1 MFAAS
6 KTSAGATTPP
16 APTTDPYFDYVTMLL
31 HGDGNSGGQNQTFI
45 DSTSNF
51 PITVTGTPT
60 QGTFSP
66 YNDSGYSVY
75 FDGNGDYL
83 TTGTLPALGTADFTF
98 ECWVYANDWGSSS
111 QGVLF
116 GNTFTTGNF
125 QVYIERATSSFKW
138 QLYTQGI
145 STSPAFTLNQW
156 NHIAIVRSGTN
167 VLSFLNGTLVNTT
180 TGITN
185 SVSSS
190 TFTIGSRGAALY
202 LPGYI
207 SNLRLTPGIALYSSN
222 FTPSVTPLNTTAN
235 TSLLVCAS
243 QRFEDLSGANT
254 TITKSGDAAISQFS
268 PYKNYTKQPVSY
280 SNWFSGSNQY
290 LTVSSNSNF
299 NFGSGN
305 YTIESW
311 FYATSVATQTT
322 IVEKR
327 SGSAFE
333 WILFLNG
340 AQVQWFPGFDQTSNI
355 LSATSVNVNSWN
367 HVACVR
373 NGNTFTLYLNGVSV
387 GTLTSSLAIPFGS
400 MPINI
405 GYDLS
410 VSARFYFSG
419 AISNLRIVKG
429 TAVYTSNFTPPTS
442 PLTNTGDTLLLTCKD
457 YIFFDNSSYANAV
470 TATGAQPVKG
480 NPFGYTSTATTG
492 YSTLTNAG
500 SAYFDGATGGLNFKD
515 YFGVNGYNFAGNF
528 QFEAWVYPTANDAS
542 GSSMLFASIG
552 QDTYVQYNAS
562 TGSVAFTVS
571 GVAVIA
577 ATGTGVKI
585 GMWNHIMV
593 NRSGTTCRLFV
604 NGLFINTGTSSATV
618 NISSLGY
625 YAKSGSGYEI
635 NGYATGFLLYDYNP
649 SILGPII
656 TQAFQPLTTVPSY
669 ATGQVFNLKM
679 ANGQIIDN
687 AQQNDLLTVGN
698 AQVNT
703 SIKKYGTGSI
713 AFDGSG
719 DSLFAA
725 NQSSILMSGGNFTI
739 EAWVNP
745 NSFGSTYN
753 PIIANAISNVSTAAD
768 LQYFLYLD
776 GSGKPTFK
784 AYSAS
789 TAYTVASASAIPT
802 GSWTFIAAVRNGS
815 TLTLYVNGVSVAT
828 TTIGT
833 VILNGSTL
841 ALIRCGAYQEA
852 SVFYYLNGYVDDL
865 RVTKGI
871 ARYTANFTPPSAA
884 FPNYS

>member
-6 KTSAGATTPP
+6 KTSARATTPP
-16 APTTDPYFDYVTMLL
+16 APTTDSYFDYVTMLL

-222 FTPSVTPLNTTAN
+222 FTPSATPLNTTAN

-280 SNWFSGSNQY
+280 SNWFGGGSNNYFDLPNNTAFNQSGAWTLECWLYKTTLAASYIYSQNTTNFLQLSTNANNFIVIDRSGVGSLITSTNALTLNTWTHVALVSDGTNMKLFVDGVQSGS
-290 LTVSSNSNF
+290 T
-299 NFGSGN
+299 
-305 YTIESW
+305 
-311 FYATSVATQTT
+311 A
-322 IVEKR
+322 
-327 SGSAFE
+327 
-333 WILFLNG
+333 
-340 AQVQWFPGFDQTSNI
+340 
-355 LSATSVNVNSWN
+355 
-367 HVACVR
+367 
-373 NGNTFTLYLNGVSV
+373 SV
-387 GTLTSSLAIPFGS
+387 GTQAASASTVRIGAYQGTGAIGFAGS
-400 MPINI
+400 
-405 GYDLS
+405 
-410 VSARFYFSG
+410 
-419 AISNLRIVKG
+419 ISNLRLVKG
-429 TAVYTSNFTPPTS
+429 TALYTSNFTPPTS
-442 PLTNTGDTLLLTCKD
+442 PLTAISGTALLTCKD
-457 YIFFDNSSYANAV
+457 YIFYDNSSNAFAI
-470 TATGAQPVKG
+470 TATGNAQPVKG
-480 NPFGYTSTATTG
+480 NPFGYTSNATTG
-492 YSTLTNAG
+492 YSALTNAG

-515 YFGVNGYNFAGNF
+515 YFGANGYNFAGNF

-552 QDTYVQYNAS
+552 QDTYVNYNAS
-562 TGSVAFTVS
+562 TGAVSFVVS
-571 GVAVIA
+571 GTTVIS
-577 ATGTGVKI
+577 ATGTAVKI
-585 GMWNHIMV
+585 GMWNHIMI

-604 NGLFINTGTSSATV
+604 NGLFLNTGTSSATV

-649 SILGPII
+649 SSLGPTI

-669 ATGQVFNLKM
+669 TTGQVFNLKM

-687 AQQNDLLTVGN
+687 SQQNDLLTVGN
-698 AQVNT
+698 AQIST
-703 SIKKYGTGSI
+703 SVKKYGTGSI

-753 PIIANAISNVSTAAD
+753 PIIANAISNASTAAD

>member
-45 DSTSNF
+45 DRASNY

-83 TTGTLPALGTADFTF
+83 TTSTLPALGTADFTF
-98 ECWVYANDWGSSS
+98 ECWVYANDWGSGS
-111 QGVLF
+111 QSVLF
-116 GNTFTTGNF
+116 GNAFSTGNF
-125 QVYIERATSSFKW
+125 QVYIERSTSAIKW
-138 QLYTQGI
+138 QMYTQGI
-145 STSPAFTLNQW
+145 NANPAFTLNQW
-156 NHIAIVRSGTN
+156 NHVAVVRSGTT
-167 VLSFLNGTLVNTT
+167 VLLFLNGTLVNTT

-185 SVSSS
+185 SISS
-190 TFTIGSRGAALY
+190 TAFTIGSRSAALY

-207 SNLRLTPGIALYSSN
+207 SNLLLTPRVALYSSN
-222 FTPSVTPLNTTAN
+222 FTPSATPLNTTAN
-235 TSLLVCAS
+235 TVLLACAS
-243 QRFEDLSGANT
+243 EKFEDLSARN
-254 TITKSGDAAISQFS
+254 ITLTRSGDAAVSQFS

-280 SNWFSGSNQY
+280 GTWFNGTTGY
-290 LTVSSNSNF
+290 LTAPTTNLSLGSGDWTVECFVYCTYGAASQNIIIDWRNSNAT
-299 NFGSGN
+299 GQIPVLYCIGLQPIWRTSGATKIAS
-305 YTIESW
+305 TINLVENTWTHIAVVHSG
-311 FYATSVATQTT
+311 TT
-322 IVEKR
+322 TTMYV
-327 SGSAFE
+327 
-333 WILFLNG
+333 
-340 AQVQWFPGFDQTSNI
+340 
-355 LSATSVNVNSWN
+355 
-367 HVACVR
+367 
-373 NGNTFTLYLNGVSV
+373 NGVSSGSFTDTV
-387 GTLTSSLAIPFGS
+387 AYGIQTFQIGKAWDNNYWNGSLSNIRICTS
-400 MPINI
+400 
-405 GYDLS
+405 
-410 VSARFYFSG
+410 
-419 AISNLRIVKG
+419 
-429 TAVYTSNFTPPTS
+429 AVYTSNFTPPTS
-442 PLTNTGDTLLLTCKD
+442 PLTAIGSCILLTCKD
-457 YIFFDNSSYANAV
+457 YIFFDNSSYSNAITANGIV
-470 TATGAQPVKG
+470 QPIKG

-492 YSTLTNAG
+492 YSALTNAG
-500 SAYFDGATGGLNFKD
+500 SAYFDGNTGGLNFKD
-515 YFGVNGYNFAGNF
+515 YFGANGYNFAGNF
-528 QFEAWVYPTANDAS
+528 QFEAWVYPTQADAS
-542 GSSMLFASIG
+542 GSSAVFSSIG
-552 QDTYVQYNAS
+552 QNTNLIYTTSN
-562 TGSVAFTVS
+562 GSISFTVAGTTIISAAGS
-571 GVAVIA
+571 GV
-577 ATGTGVKI
+577 KL

-593 NRSGTTCRLFV
+593 NRSGTSVRAFV
-604 NGLFINTGTSSATV
+604 NGVLVGTASSSATI

-625 YAKSGSGYEI
+625 YAFSGAYEI

-649 SILGPII
+649 SVLGPII
-656 TQAFQPLTTVPSY
+656 TQRFQPRTNVPSY
-669 ATGQVFNLKM
+669 SSGMQFMLFM

-719 DSLFAA
+719 DSLFVA
-725 NQSSILMSGGNFTI
+725 NQSSILMSGGNFTV
-739 EAWVNP
+739 EAWINP

-753 PIIANAISNVSTAAD
+753 PIIANATSNVSTAAD

-776 GSGKPTFK
+776 GSGNPTFK
-784 AYSAS
+784 AYSGS

-852 SVFYYLNGYVDDL
+852 SVFYYLNGYIDDL

-884 FPNYS
+884 FPNYA